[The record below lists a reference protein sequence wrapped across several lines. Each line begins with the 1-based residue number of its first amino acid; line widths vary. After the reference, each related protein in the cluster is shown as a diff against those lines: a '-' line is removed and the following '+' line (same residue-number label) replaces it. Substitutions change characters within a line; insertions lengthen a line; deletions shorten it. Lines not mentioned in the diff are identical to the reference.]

1 MTRKKNDPDVSM
13 QDHESNRIEVR
24 SKPKYKFPTADKYI
38 LCPRSDQQL
47 DMIAHDLL
55 LWAEQDDSI
64 TFGGF
69 IEVSGLV
76 NARLYEYAK
85 RHHGLADAI
94 VVARQIIGDRREKRG
109 LENKYNSAIVLGTM
123 PLYDPEVRAYKK
135 EMAQKDTEY
144 GSAKII
150 VHMDSF
156 PETKDVPVKNQE
168 RDEP

>member
-1 MTRKKNDPDVSM
+1 M
-13 QDHESNRIEVR
+13 ESKVTDSTDDRGR
-24 SKPKYKFPTADKYI
+24 PKYKFPTAERFR
-38 LCPRSDQQL
+38 LSPRTDQEL
-47 DMIAHDLL
+47 DLLTSDLL

-69 IEVSGLV
+69 IEVSGLY

-85 RHHGLADAI
+85 RHQGLADAI
-94 VVARQIIGDRREKRG
+94 IVARQLVGNRREKRG

-123 PLYDPEVRAYKK
+123 PLYDPEIRAYKK
-135 EMAQKDTEY
+135 ELAQKDTEY

-156 PETKDVPVKNQE
+156 PETKDVPVKKQE
-168 RDEP
+168 QDEV